1 MGMDTIANHLMIVVA
16 DSSAAECQLLYG
28 SVVDLVQLDRKQMQ
42 ILSYIELKQHLN
54 KNTL

>member
-1 MGMDTIANHLMIVVA
+1 MDTIANHLMIVVA